1 MNPTQDA
8 KLTKLCDGLALAHS
22 NNFGPFSNRSLSSF
36 PPIAVIQR
44 SQKIWKMK
52 RGFHKKN
59 QMWRNLLRI
68 WKSESADV
76 SCADHPAQRIYLAA
90 PLCARFTT
98 CWQNNSSE
106 AHRSPIEKTTTSQIW
121 KKSES
126 QAAPRMS
133 VESVQ
138 CSSKEPAMDQ
148 IASEDGTV
156 WRSGLPASSLAPAMS
171 LSVFCVFFKFVLNLL
186 FDNIFG

>member
-1 MNPTQDA
+1 
-8 KLTKLCDGLALAHS
+8 
-22 NNFGPFSNRSLSSF
+22 
-36 PPIAVIQR
+36 
-44 SQKIWKMK
+44 
-52 RGFHKKN
+52 
-59 QMWRNLLRI
+59 
-68 WKSESADV
+68 
-76 SCADHPAQRIYLAA
+76 
-90 PLCARFTT
+90 
-98 CWQNNSSE
+98 
-106 AHRSPIEKTTTSQIW
+106 
-121 KKSES
+121 
-126 QAAPRMS
+126 MS